1 MARIIQ
7 SQFPI
12 DLTPSV
18 AVGYGFPLNGDAV
31 FVPTF
36 TTREQTKANIIN
48 YLLTNKGERVFKPM
62 FGGDLRNLLFENILE
77 STQDDL
83 LIMIQNDLTRFFP
96 TVVIKELKFENQEDR
111 NTINFILT
119 YQIENFGIEALINIE
134 LQ

>member
-7 SQFPI
+7 SRFPI

-36 TTREQTKANIIN
+36 TTREQIKANLIN
-48 YLLTNKGERVFKPM
+48 YLLTNKEERVFKPT
-62 FGGDLRNLLFENILE
+62 FGGDLRNLLFESILD
-77 STQDDL
+77 STTDDL
-83 LIMIQNDLTRFFP
+83 SVRIQNDITRIFP
-96 TVVIKELKFENQEDR
+96 TIEVKELIFNNDPDR
-111 NTINFILT
+111 NTINFILK
-119 YQIENFGIEALINIE
+119 YQIENFGIEDLINIE

>member
-7 SQFPI
+7 SKFPI

-36 TTREQTKANIIN
+36 TTREQIKANLIN
-48 YLLTNKGERVFKPM
+48 YLLTNKEERVFRPT
-62 FGGDLRNLLFENILE
+62 FGGDLRNLLFESILD
-77 STQDDL
+77 STTDDL
-83 LIMIQNDLTRFFP
+83 SIRIQNDITAIFP
-96 TVVIKELKFENQEDR
+96 TVVVKELIFNNDPDR
-111 NTINFILT
+111 NTINFILK
-119 YQIENFGIEALINIE
+119 YQIENFGIEDLINIE